1 MKTEVHHYMELDVD
15 AWNVL
20 VFGKFFFFQQ
30 WDPSNF

>member
-1 MKTEVHHYMELDVD
+1 MKSEVHGYMELDVD

-20 VFGKFFFFQQ
+20 VFGKFFFQQ